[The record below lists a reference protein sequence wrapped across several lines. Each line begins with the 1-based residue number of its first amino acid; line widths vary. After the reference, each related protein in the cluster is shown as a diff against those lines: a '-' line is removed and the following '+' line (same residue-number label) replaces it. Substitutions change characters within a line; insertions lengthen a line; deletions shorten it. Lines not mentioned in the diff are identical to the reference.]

1 MVPIS
6 TIAIAC
12 SLLQAA
18 PAFAQDVAQAEEAAP
33 TGDIVVTA
41 RKREETLLT
50 TPIAIAAMPSEE
62 IGQRGIISL
71 TDLIDAT
78 PGINVTGNNSGR
90 NDRSFQQIS
99 LRGFTPSTTDS
110 TLTATFI
117 DGVPVSS
124 ASALN
129 SITDPARP
137 SWG

>member
-1 MVPIS
+1 MV
-6 TIAIAC
+6 
-12 SLLQAA
+12 QAV
-18 PAFAQDVAQAEEAAP
+18 PAQAQDVPQAEEAAP

-110 TLTATFI
+110 T
-117 DGVPVSS
+117 
-124 ASALN
+124 
-129 SITDPARP
+129 
-137 SWG
+137 